1 MDNFN
6 EAIEHLNVCS
16 EAYSEVGSAGM
27 FCMIYV
33 ITPLRDRVNKGE
45 RSQELYDEIMEIQ
58 L

>member
-1 MDNFN
+1 MNNFD

-16 EAYSEVGSAGM
+16 EAYTEVGSPGM
-27 FCMIYV
+27 FVMVYV
-33 ITPLRDRVNKGE
+33 ITPLRDRVNNGE